1 MQYNLLTDRLFY
13 GKIGYIQKGGV
24 KMESNKIAIKINE
37 LKSEI
42 EKLPVG
48 YISKKNIKGKTR
60 YYHQWTE
67 LGKIKSKY
75 IKDGELEDLQKKI
88 EKRRKLQSKLK
99 TFEKEVPKMKNIP
112 VTQFNTKVSAGE
124 ELLQMTETVKEY
136 EKRDCY
142 NKIQKFLK
150 LPAEPRVCVIY
161 GLRRTGKTT
170 MLLQT
175 ILEMNT
181 DELSKTVYIKANP
194 SDTMGGLN
202 KDLELLHKSGIKNV
216 FIDEITLIEDFI
228 DSAAVLSDIYA
239 AMGMKLILSGT
250 DSLGF
255 WLAKNQELYDRAYSI
270 HTTFI
275 PFAEYS
281 RLLKKDDIDE
291 YIRYGGTLRAGEID
305 FDDEELLAEES
316 AFRSDESTR
325 RYIDTAI
332 SKNIQHS
339 LECCRDGVQFRHLY
353 SLYEADELTSA
364 INRIIEDMNH
374 RFILKVLTRNFKS
387 NDLGISTR
395 NLRKEPDPEKRTT
408 VLDDIDV
415 QSVTKR
421 LMEILEI
428 RNEEDMSIGITN
440 THVEEIK
447 EYLKALD
454 LIYYTSVE
462 TNIIGAE
469 SEENIVFTQP
479 GMRYCQAQVLVHS
492 LMKDSLF
499 KEQNEKVKNLVS
511 ERILS
516 EVRGRMLEDIVLM
529 ETTKNLNPKQYMV
542 FKLITAGGEFDMVIY
557 DRERNVC
564 GIYEIKR
571 SDKSDSNQYRH
582 LIDDEECA
590 PTERRFGTIVNKT
603 VLYRGD
609 SFDTENGIKY
619 RNVEEYLKNTIY
631 DFKLEV
637 AENDIA
643 MDNGMNQI

>member
-1 MQYNLLTDRLFY
+1 
-13 GKIGYIQKGGV
+13 
-24 KMESNKIAIKINE
+24 MESNKIAIKITE

-42 EKLPVG
+42 AKLPVG

-88 EKRRKLQSKLK
+88 EKRRKLQSELK

-112 VTQFNTKVSAGE
+112 VSDFYTKVSAGE
-124 ELLQMTETVKEY
+124 ELLQMTESVKQY
-136 EKRDCY
+136 KKRDCY
-142 NKIQKFLK
+142 SKIQKFLK
-150 LPAEPRVCVIY
+150 LPTEPRVCVIY

-175 ILEMNT
+175 IREMNA

-194 SDTMGGLN
+194 NDTMRGLN

-305 FDDEELLAEES
+305 FDDEDLLAEES

-339 LECCRDGVQFRHLY
+339 LECCRDGGQFRHLY

-387 NDLGISTR
+387 NDIGISTR

-428 RNEEDMSIGITN
+428 RNAEEMSIGITN

-454 LIYYTSVE
+454 LIYYTLIE
-462 TNIIGAE
+462 TNILNAE

-479 GMRYCQAQVLVHS
+479 GMRYCQAQALVHS

-499 KEQNEKVKNLVS
+499 KEQNEKVKNLVC

-516 EVRGRMLEDIVLM
+516 EVKGRMLEDIVLM
-529 ETTKNLNPKQYMV
+529 ETTKNLNPKRYKV

-564 GIYEIKR
+564 GIYEIKH

-603 VLYRGD
+603 VLYRGEN
-609 SFDTENGIKY
+609 FQEENGIKY

-631 DFKLEV
+631 NFSLEITESDIELSDGMKL
-637 AENDIA
+637 I
-643 MDNGMNQI
+643 

>member
-1 MQYNLLTDRLFY
+1 M
-13 GKIGYIQKGGV
+13 G
-24 KMESNKIAIKINE
+24 SNIDMNRIDE

-42 EKLPVG
+42 AKLPVG

-75 IKDGELEDLQKKI
+75 IKDGDLETLQEQIEL
-88 EKRRKLQSKLK
+88 RRKLQSELK
-99 TFEKEVPKMKNIP
+99 ALEKEVPKMKNIP
-112 VTQFNTKVSAGE
+112 VSEFYTKVSSGDD
-124 ELLQMTETVKEY
+124 LWKMTEYVVPY

-150 LPAEPRVCVIY
+150 LPKEPRVCVIY

-170 MLLQT
+170 MLFQT
-175 ILEMNT
+175 IREMSAE
-181 DELSKTVYIKANP
+181 ELSKTVYIKAKP
-194 SDTMGGLN
+194 EDTMRGLN
-202 KDLELLHKSGIKNV
+202 KDLDLLHKNGIKNV

-239 AMGMKLILSGT
+239 AIGMKIILSGT

-281 RLLKKDDIDE
+281 RLLKKDDVDE

-305 FDDEELLAEES
+305 FDDEDLLAEDS

-339 LECCRDGVQFRHLY
+339 LECCRDGGQFRHLY
-353 SLYEADELTSA
+353 SLYEANELTGA

-374 RFILKVLTRNFKS
+374 RFILKVLTRKFKS

-395 NLRKEPDPEKRTT
+395 NLRKETDPEKRTT
-408 VLDDIDV
+408 VLEDIDV
-415 QSVTKR
+415 QSVTER
-421 LMEILEI
+421 LMDILDI
-428 RNEEDMSIGITN
+428 RNEEEMSIGITK

-447 EYLKALD
+447 EYLRALD
-454 LIYYTSVE
+454 LIYYTSIE
-462 TNIIGAE
+462 TSVLDAE

-479 GMRYCQAQVLVHS
+479 GMRYCQAQALVHS

-499 KEQNEKVKNLVS
+499 NEQSEPIKNYVS

-529 ETTKNLNPKQYMV
+529 ETTKKLNPKRYKV
-542 FKLITAGGEFDMVIY
+542 FKFMTAGGEFDMVIY
-557 DRERNVC
+557 DRERVVC
-564 GIYEIKR
+564 GIYEIKH
-571 SDKSDSNQYRH
+571 SDKMDKNQYRH
-582 LIDDEECA
+582 LVDEEECA
-590 PTERRFGTIVNKT
+590 LMERKFGDIVSKT
-603 VLYRGD
+603 VLYRGENLI
-609 SFDTENGIKY
+609 TESGIRY
-619 RNVEEYLKNTIY
+619 CNVEEYLKETIY
-631 DFKLEV
+631 DFSLQETQ
-637 AENDIA
+637 NNMFIQ
-643 MDNGMNQI
+643 NGMDLM

>member
-1 MQYNLLTDRLFY
+1 MD
-13 GKIGYIQKGGV
+13 KIVIR
-24 KMESNKIAIKINE
+24 INE

-42 EKLPVG
+42 SKLPVG
-48 YISKKNIKGKTR
+48 YISKKNINGKIR
-60 YYHQWTE
+60 YYHQWKE
-67 LGKIKSKY
+67 SDKIKSKY
-75 IKDGELEDLQKKI
+75 IKDGELESLQAGI
-88 EKRRKLQSKLK
+88 EKRRKLQSELK
-99 TFEKEVPKMKNIP
+99 SLKKEVPKMKNIP
-112 VTQFNTKVSAGE
+112 VSEFYTNVNVGD
-124 ELLQMTETVKEY
+124 ELLDLTGYVENF

-142 NKIQKFLK
+142 NTIQKFLN

-170 MLLQT
+170 MLMQT
-175 ILEMNT
+175 IREMDN
-181 DELSKTVYIKANP
+181 EEFSKTVYIKANP
-194 SDTMGGLN
+194 ENTMRELD
-202 KDLELLHKSGIKNV
+202 KDLSLLRKCGIKNV

-228 DSAAVLSDIYA
+228 DSAAILSDIYA

-305 FDDEELLAEES
+305 FDDEDLLAEES
-316 AFRSDESTR
+316 AFRNDESTR

-339 LECCRDGVQFRHLY
+339 LECCRDGGQFRHLY
-353 SLYEADELTSA
+353 SLYEANELTSA
-364 INRIIEDMNH
+364 INRIVEDMNH
-374 RFILKVLTRNFKS
+374 RFILKVLTRDFKS
-387 NDLGISTR
+387 NDLKVSAR
-395 NLRKEPDPEKRTT
+395 NLRKETNLQKRTT

-428 RNEEDMSIGITN
+428 RNEEEMSIGITK

-469 SEENIVFTQP
+469 REDNIVFTQP
-479 GMRYCQAQVLVHS
+479 GMRYCQAQALVHS

-499 KEQNEKVKNLVS
+499 NEQSDSVKSYVS
-511 ERILS
+511 DRILS
-516 EVRGRMLEDIVLM
+516 EVKGRMLEDIVLM
-529 ETTKNLNPKQYMV
+529 ETTKKLNPKHYKV
-542 FKLITAGGEFDMVIY
+542 FKLISAGGEFDMVIY
-557 DRERNVC
+557 DREKNVC
-564 GIYEIKR
+564 GIYEIKHSR
-571 SDKSDSNQYRH
+571 KNDNNQYKH
-582 LIDDEECA
+582 LVDKEECA
-590 PTERRFGTIVNKT
+590 ATERIFGEIVSKT
-603 VLYRGD
+603 VLYRGKNLD
-609 SFDTENGIKY
+609 AENGVKY

-631 DFKLEV
+631 DFNLEIT
-637 AENDIA
+637 ENDIE
-643 MDNGMNQI
+643 MDNGMNLM

>member
-1 MQYNLLTDRLFY
+1 M
-13 GKIGYIQKGGV
+13 G
-24 KMESNKIAIKINE
+24 SNIDMNRIDE

-42 EKLPVG
+42 AKLPVG
-48 YISKKNIKGKTR
+48 YISKKNINGKIR

-75 IKDGELEDLQKKI
+75 IKDGELEILQEQI
-88 EKRRKLQSKLK
+88 ELRRKLQSELK
-99 TFEKEVPKMKNIP
+99 SLEKEVPKMKNIP
-112 VTQFNTKVSAGE
+112 VLEFYTKVSSGE
-124 ELLQMTETVKEY
+124 ELWKMTESVVSY
-136 EKRDCY
+136 EKRNCY

-175 ILEMNT
+175 IREMSAE
-181 DELSKTVYIKANP
+181 DLSKTVYIKAKP
-194 SDTMGGLN
+194 EDTMRGLN
-202 KDLELLHKSGIKNV
+202 KDLELLHKQGIKFV

-239 AMGMKLILSGT
+239 AMGMKIILSGT

-255 WLAKNQELYDRAYSI
+255 WLARNQELYDRAYSI

-281 RLLKKDDIDE
+281 RLLKKNDVDE

-305 FDDEELLAEES
+305 FDDEDLLAEES
-316 AFRSDESTR
+316 AFKSDESTR

-339 LECCRDGVQFRHLY
+339 LECCRDGGQFRHLY
-353 SLYEADELTSA
+353 SLYEAKELTGA

-374 RFILKVLTRNFKS
+374 RFILKVLTRKFKS
-387 NDLGISTR
+387 NDLGVSTR
-395 NLRKEPDPEKRTT
+395 NLRKETDPEKRTT
-408 VLDDIDV
+408 VLEDIDV

-421 LMEILEI
+421 LMEILDI
-428 RNEEDMSIGITN
+428 RNEEEMSIGITK
-440 THVEEIK
+440 THIEEIK

-462 TNIIGAE
+462 TSVLGAE

-479 GMRYCQAQVLVHS
+479 GMRYCQAQALVHS

-499 KEQNEKVKNLVS
+499 NEQSETVKSYVS

-516 EVRGRMLEDIVLM
+516 EVKGRMLEDIVLM
-529 ETTKNLNPKQYMV
+529 ETTKKLNPKRYKV
-542 FKLITAGGEFDMVIY
+542 FKFMTAGGEFDMVIY
-557 DRERNVC
+557 DRERVVC
-564 GIYEIKR
+564 GIYEIKH
-571 SDKSDSNQYRH
+571 SDKVDKNQYRH
-582 LIDDEECA
+582 LTDEEECA
-590 PTERRFGTIVNKT
+590 LMERKFGDIVSKT
-603 VLYRGD
+603 VLYRGENLM
-609 SFDTENGIKY
+609 TESGVQY
-619 RNVEEYLKNTIY
+619 RNVEEYLKETIY
-631 DFKLEV
+631 DFSLQETQ
-637 AENDIA
+637 DD
-643 MDNGMNQI
+643 MSMQNGMDLM

>member
-1 MQYNLLTDRLFY
+1 MRYNLLTDRLY
-13 GKIGYIQKGGV
+13 CGKIGYIQKGGV

-42 EKLPVG
+42 AKLPVG

-88 EKRRKLQSKLK
+88 EKRRKLQSELK
-99 TFEKEVPKMKNIP
+99 TLEKEVPKMKNIP
-112 VTQFNTKVSAGE
+112 VSDFYTKVSAGE
-124 ELLQMTETVKEY
+124 ELLQMTESVKQY
-136 EKRDCY
+136 KKRDCY
-142 NKIQKFLK
+142 SKIQKFLK

-175 ILEMNT
+175 IREMNA

-194 SDTMGGLN
+194 DDTMRGLN

-305 FDDEELLAEES
+305 FDDEDLLAEES

-564 GIYEIKR
+564 GIYEIKH